1 MREIIAS
8 LNTWM
13 VYLLLFVLAL
23 IASYLIMSITS
34 GIRSMSERKN
44 KTRAPS
50 RLGCLVVLILTLT
63 AMVLLTTLLF
73 LRSFHVFT
81 QKQLVATIQ
90 CYPARDSDANFEIQL
105 DRIIKGQPQ
114 LAGRYKI
121 KGQQWAI
128 GGNIIKWEPWV
139 SFLGMETMYR
149 LGRLEG
155 RYIRASDQQTSPQTV
170 YSLTKD
176 EHSPFWN
183 FIDRFGEMLPFIDAG
198 YGNTTFNQ
206 PDYNE
211 TFYIYVTE
219 SGFMAQRNR
228 EP

>member
-1 MREIIAS
+1 
-8 LNTWM
+8 M

-23 IASYLIMSITS
+23 IASYLIMSIAS
-34 GIRSMSERKN
+34 GIRSVSERKN
-44 KTRAPS
+44 KSRAPS
-50 RLGCLVVLILTLT
+50 RLGCFVILILTLT

-81 QKQLVATIQ
+81 QKQLVAMIQ

-114 LAGRYKI
+114 PAGRYEI

-149 LGRLEG
+149 LSRLEG
-155 RYIRASDQQTSPQTV
+155 RYIKASDQQTSPQTV
-170 YSLTKD
+170 YSLTKA
-176 EHSPFWN
+176 EQSPFWN
-183 FIDRFGEMLPFIDAG
+183 FVDRFGEELPFIDAG
-198 YGNTTFNQ
+198 YGNTTFNR

>member
-1 MREIIAS
+1 MREIIES

-34 GIRSMSERKN
+34 GIRSASERKN
-44 KTRAPS
+44 KSRAPS

-81 QKQLVATIQ
+81 QKQLVAMIQ

-105 DRIIKGQPQ
+105 DRIVKGQPHS
-114 LAGRYKI
+114 AGRYEI

-149 LGRLEG
+149 LSRLEG
-155 RYIRASDQQTSPQTV
+155 RYIKASDQQASPQTV
-170 YSLTKD
+170 YSLTKT
-176 EHSPFWN
+176 EQSSFWN
-183 FIDRFGEMLPFIDAG
+183 FIDRFGEKLPFIDAG
-198 YGNTTFNQ
+198 YGNTTFNR